1 MRKDAILAMWACA
14 EMLRW
19 KRRQWGV
26 ACEWWMTYGSFLGL
40 REVEDLSE
48 VERLR
53 QAGYLISLLESGFCV
68 DSQ

>member
-1 MRKDAILAMWACA
+1 
-14 EMLRW
+14 
-19 KRRQWGV
+19 
-26 ACEWWMTYGSFLGL
+26 MTYGSFLGL